1 MPKFWLCERHA
12 LKTYLEAKNRIGDV
26 KNIDESI
33 SGHIARE
40 MSKPISTRTGRTAV
54 IQVSGVLTEAGPS
67 MWDYFRGVGG
77 TSYAKIRQEI
87 GAAELDDAVDDI
99 VVVFDTPGGSV
110 DGADETWKAIKD
122 TAKPVTA
129 IVSGMCASAGYYI
142 ASACDTI
149 IARSPASWIGSIG
162 VVVTDVDDTKY
173 FESWG
178 IYIVEV
184 TSDNAENKR
193 LSPLT
198 KEGKEELRR
207 TVNAYERQFHKRIQ
221 EGRGISREKII
232 DDFGKGSMFVAI
244 DPDPKERD
252 ALSRGMIDEVKN
264 GFDTEKNGPQK
275 SEARNEKERL
285 MNLEEFLKENP
296 GAAAEIQSR
305 IDAAVLEAIKK
316 ERVKNA
322 LAAKMVTGNGYGAPV
337 EAMLAKVVAGETSL
351 ETLEGVVTTLDA
363 VAEQKKLDAAVDE
376 QEETGAVS
384 SGEAK
389 PKTKVDG
396 EGEDG
401 VDINSE
407 DDIEKAAAALR

>member
-1 MPKFWLCERHA
+1 MPKIWLCERSA
-12 LKTYLEAKNRIGDV
+12 LKAYLETVNRVSGAV
-26 KNIDESI
+26 NVDETFSERY
-33 SGHIARE
+33 ARE
-40 MSKPISTRTGRTAV
+40 MSKPISTRVGHTAV
-54 IQVSGVLTEAGPS
+54 IKVSGVLTEAGPS
-67 MWDYFRGVGG
+67 MWDYFCGVGG

-87 GAAELDDAVDDI
+87 GEAELDASVDDI
-99 VVVFDTPGGSV
+99 LIVFDTPGGSV
-110 DGADETWKAIKD
+110 DGADETWKAIES
-122 TAKPVTA
+122 AGKPVTA
-129 IVSGMCASAGYYI
+129 LVAGMCASAGYYI

-149 IARSPASWIGSIG
+149 ITRSPASWIGSIG
-162 VVVTDVDDTKY
+162 VVVTDVDDKKY
-173 FESWG
+173 FEKWG

-232 DDFGKGSMFVAI
+232 NDFGKGSMFVAL

-264 GFDTEKNGPQK
+264 GFDTEKSGPQK
-275 SEARNEKERL
+275 SEARNEKEKANMTL
-285 MNLEEFLKENP
+285 AEFLKENP
-296 GAAAEIQSR
+296 GAAAEIQSK
-305 IDAAVLEAIKK
+305 IDAAVKEALEG
-316 ERVKNA
+316 ERKKNA

-337 EAMLAKVVAGETSL
+337 EAMLAKVVSGETSI

-363 VAEQKKLDAAVDE
+363 VAEQKKLDEAVDE

-384 SGEAK
+384 SGEPK

-396 EGEDG
+396 AEDG

-407 DDIEKAAAALR
+407 EDIDKAAAALH